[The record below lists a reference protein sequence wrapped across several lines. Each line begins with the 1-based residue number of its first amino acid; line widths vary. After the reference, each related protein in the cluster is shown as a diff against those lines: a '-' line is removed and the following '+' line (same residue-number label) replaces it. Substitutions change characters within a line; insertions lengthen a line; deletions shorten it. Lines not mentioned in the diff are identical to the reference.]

1 MQYIKWLADYKGSGR
16 TAVTFG
22 KFDGLHRGHQK
33 LISKVHELGEKEH
46 ISSVVCAF
54 DMTPLWKEKNI
65 VPQLLMVG
73 EERYEHVKTDVDYL
87 IECPFTESFR
97 QVSAEDFI
105 EKIIHQL
112 FHAKYVVVGTDFNF
126 GCEKRGDVKMLAEYA
141 DKYDY
146 QLIVIEKERYKDRI
160 ISSTYVKEVVKEGDV
175 GLAETLLGYP
185 YTVEGVVEHGKKL
198 GRTLGFPTLNIAWPK
213 NKLVPAHGVYL
224 CRAQIDGE
232 EYPGIAN
239 IGIKPTV
246 TEEKRL
252 LIESFLFGYS
262 GNAYGKSAKIELVEF
277 RRPEC
282 KFAGVKELKEQ
293 IDGDIARGK
302 EYFGIA

>member
-1 MQYIKWLADYKGSGR
+1 MQYIKRLADYTGSGR

-22 KFDGLHRGHQK
+22 KFDGVHTGHQK
-33 LISKVHELGEKEH
+33 LVSKVRELGKKEN
-46 ISSVVCAF
+46 INSIVCAF
-54 DMTPLWKEKNI
+54 DMRPLWREMNI

-73 EERYEHVKTDVDYL
+73 EERYERVKDEVDYL
-87 IECPFTESFR
+87 IECPFTEGFR

-105 EKIIHQL
+105 EKIIYRL
-112 FHAKYVVVGTDFNF
+112 FHAKYIVVGTDFSF

-141 DKYDY
+141 EKYDY
-146 QLIVIEKERYKDRI
+146 ELIVIEKERYKDRV

-175 GLAETLLGYP
+175 GLAAILLGYP
-185 YTVEGVVEHGKKL
+185 YEVEGIVEHGKQL
-198 GRTLGFPTLNIAWPK
+198 GRTLGFPTLNVAWPE

-224 CRAQIDGE
+224 CRIQVDGE
-232 EYPGIAN
+232 RYPGIAN

-246 TEEKRL
+246 TDEKKL

-262 GNAYGKSAKIELVEF
+262 GDAYGKKVKIELVEF
-277 RRPEC
+277 RRPER
-282 KFAGVKELKEQ
+282 KFAGIQELKAQ
-293 IDGDIARGK
+293 IDGDIAKGK

>member
-198 GRTLGFPTLNIAWPK
+198 GRTLGFPTLNIAWPE

-277 RRPEC
+277 RRPER

>member
-105 EKIIHQL
+105 EKIIYQL

-160 ISSTYVKEVVKEGDV
+160 ISSTYVKEVVKEGNV

-198 GRTLGFPTLNIAWPK
+198 GRTLGFPTLNIAWPE

-224 CRAQIDGE
+224 CRVQIDGE

-277 RRPEC
+277 RRPER